1 MSYLPPSEAGFFE
14 AVQVYFTEITGRMAL
29 FGARDQELLEQWKAE
44 GRSAQVVCRG
54 IQQAVAAKGDDA
66 PPPRSLYQCRGF
78 VDREWEVVQTNTVGR
93 HEEVGAAPEEKTH
106 QDSAEVSPESEGLY
120 AQAREVIEQAGKG
133 TEQERWRNA
142 YRQALRKL
150 DRLREERE
158 DFSFAELQ
166 AVDAAL
172 VEAYLEALDN
182 EERRLIEES
191 VASNS
196 AGLARG
202 MSPQARR
209 EHLLVQQK
217 RALVERFGLLDLMES
232 IF

>member
-54 IQQAVAAKGDDA
+54 IQQAVAAKGDDG

-78 VDREWEVVQTNTVGR
+78 VDQEWELVQTNTVGR
-93 HEEVGAAPEEKTH
+93 HEEIRAADEEREH
-106 QDSAEVSPESEGLY
+106 EERAEESPEPVGLY
-120 AQAREVIEQAGKG
+120 AQARQVIEQAGKG
-133 TEQERWRNA
+133 TGQDRWRNA
-142 YRQALRKL
+142 YRKGWRAL
-150 DRLREERE
+150 DRLREERD

-172 VEAYLEALDN
+172 VEAYLDALDD
-182 EERRLIEES
+182 EERRLLEES
-191 VASNS
+191 VASAS

-202 MSPQARR
+202 MSPQAKRD
-209 EHLLVQQK
+209 HLLVQQK
-217 RALVERFGLLDLMES
+217 RALVERYGLLDLMES
-232 IF
+232 LF